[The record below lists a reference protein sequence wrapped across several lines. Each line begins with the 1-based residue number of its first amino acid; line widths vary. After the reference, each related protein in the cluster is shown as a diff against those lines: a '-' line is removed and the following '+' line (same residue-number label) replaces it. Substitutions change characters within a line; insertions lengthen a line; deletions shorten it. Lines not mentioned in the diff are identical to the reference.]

1 MWVVPF
7 ISTSLTYDLRQVY
20 IYIYTFFF
28 WKYDKYL
35 YIYIHN
41 IIFNSFSMNSSINMD
56 TLCNLYMY
64 YKCLSYIV
72 PCKLNLFANAPIARH
87 SAWRFDM
94 IFSLSPWTPERFG
107 VAERVPGCPSPPNRW
122 SAGLLGSFHGVIQQF
137 SAYLFHSQRSYGH

>member
-7 ISTSLTYDLRQVY
+7 ISTSLTYDLLQVY
-20 IYIYTFFF
+20 IYIFFL
-28 WKYDKYL
+28 KCDV
-35 YIYIHN
+35 YIYIYN

-94 IFSLSPWTPERFG
+94 LFFIVTMDARTVWSGGACSGLPFPPQPLVCWFAREFS
-107 VAERVPGCPSPPNRW
+107 W
-122 SAGLLGSFHGVIQQF
+122 SHDSQF
-137 SAYLFHSQRSYGH
+137 SAYLSHSQRSYGH